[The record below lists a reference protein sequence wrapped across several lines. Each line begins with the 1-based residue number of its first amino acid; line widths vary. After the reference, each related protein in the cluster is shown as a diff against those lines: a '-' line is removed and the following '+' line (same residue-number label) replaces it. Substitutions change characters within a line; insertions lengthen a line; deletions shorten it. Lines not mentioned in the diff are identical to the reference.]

1 MVLCDES
8 ITEPRFVNHVRTF
21 VDEQTGRTIRQLTD
35 FPHGAHLGYF
45 RMFRQLP
52 DGRMLAWARREQGR
66 SAIII
71 DPDSGDI
78 ELLPHR
84 FHSLKLREADGRN
97 YFLRPK
103 DPDAW
108 RKWREARKRGEK
120 LEPPKGQQLWQIDLP
135 AGEPELVTDLPD
147 ELPGEVEDITIDGA
161 HLILRHTEQDLTK
174 YPIPTTKDVQ
184 SINHY
189 FSRPRRGA
197 LLVYRVAD
205 GKCWKIM
212 ETEGI
217 SPLHVDTS
225 PADPELIRYAL
236 DMPDAHGQ
244 RVWTIR
250 LDGSDQHP
258 IRRQE
263 FGEMTTHEFWWSD
276 PNFIGFTYQDRRN
289 DPTLL
294 THHWAEYAYALTRL
308 GIANLAGDQVY
319 LSDPLNAYHSHLYR
333 SNDGTLVSGEGTDGH
348 SFVYAARFDIRDP
361 RLTMIPLATIH
372 TEYVPFR
379 GQGVDCN
386 FSADSKWLI
395 YADKL
400 DPEKP
405 HQLFAVEV
413 DL

>member
-1 MVLCDES
+1 MVLPDERTN
-8 ITEPRFVNHVRTF
+8 TEPLVVNQVRTF

-35 FPHGAHLGYF
+35 LPHGAHLGYF

-52 DGRMLAWARREQGR
+52 DGRMLAWARHEHG
-66 SAIII
+66 SAIVI
-71 DPDSGDI
+71 DPESGDLKLI
-78 ELLPHR
+78 PHR
-84 FHSLKLREADGRN
+84 FRSLKFREADGRN
-97 YFLRPK
+97 WYLRHK
-103 DPDAW
+103 DP
-108 RKWREARKRGEK
+108 EARYDKK
-120 LEPPKGQQLWQIDLP
+120 TKHAHQLWHIDLP
-135 AGEPELVTDLPD
+135 NGEPVFDMDVSEDLP
-147 ELPGEVEDITIDGA
+147 GVVEDITIDGK
-161 HLILRHTEQDLTK
+161 HLILRHTEQDLTE
-174 YPIPTTKDVQ
+174 YPIPTTKDVE

-189 FSRPRRGA
+189 FSRPRRGE
-197 LLVYRVAD
+197 LWVYRIAD
-205 GKCWKIM
+205 GQCWKVM

-236 DMPDAHGQ
+236 DMPDAQGQ

-250 LDGSDQHP
+250 LDGSDQHL
-258 IRRQE
+258 IRKQE
-263 FGEMTTHEFWWSD
+263 FGEMITHEFWWSD
-276 PNFIGFTYQDRRN
+276 PSYIGFTYQDRRN
-289 DPTLL
+289 DPTLM

-319 LSDPLNAYHSHLYR
+319 LSDPINSYHSHLYR
-333 SNDGTLVSGEGTDGH
+333 SECGTLVSGEGTDGH
-348 SFVYAARFDIRDP
+348 SFVYAARFDMRDTK
-361 RLTMIPLATIH
+361 LQMIPLATIH